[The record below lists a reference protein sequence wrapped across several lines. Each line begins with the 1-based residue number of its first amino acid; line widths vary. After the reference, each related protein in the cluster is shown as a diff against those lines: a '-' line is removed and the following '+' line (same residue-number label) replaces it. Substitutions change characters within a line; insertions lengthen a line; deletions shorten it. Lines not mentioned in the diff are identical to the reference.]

1 MRYLALSALALS
13 LAAPAAA
20 APIEQPFSGRRPLTL
35 GIHAGFAYY
44 GFGAAFGA
52 RLGVPLVH
60 NGFVS
65 TINNS
70 VYLSIGADLYN
81 VDYGRGD
88 RVRGFALGVPVALQW
103 NFYFSDEWSLFLE
116 AGVNVYYDDSGRS
129 PGYNWGIGALGA
141 RYKFSDTVA
150 VQLRLGSPYSALGIV
165 IDL

>member
-1 MRYLALSALALS
+1 MRFAALSGLAFALS
-13 LAAPAAA
+13 TPALA

-35 GIHAGFAYY
+35 GVHAGFAYY
-44 GFGAAFGA
+44 GNGVAFGG

-70 VYLSIGADLYN
+70 VYLSVGADLYN
-81 VDYGRGD
+81 ADHGNNT
-88 RVRGFALGVPVALQW
+88 RGFAVGAPIALQW
-103 NFYFSDEWSLFLE
+103 NFYFTDEWSAFME
-116 AGVNVYYDDSGRS
+116 AGVNLYFDASDRS
-129 PGYNWGIGALGA
+129 PGYNWGIGAIGG

-150 VQLRLGSPYSALGIV
+150 VQLRLGSPYSAIGIV